1 MSQSPIYVSDNDSEM
16 EEIFDVLSDESSP
29 PASPRYISVM
39 SPPIP
44 IPTVTQLLLPSAL
57 AAAAPPRQL
66 RVDDMVRNFRM
77 AELEQTVKVRVLG
90 TQNTATN
97 PYFANYLAGTG
108 GNGGCMYPDVARAL
122 GFDMPAHVIG
132 TCPNERKRK
141 FDWVANPDENPRP
154 RFDPFDDTPFEDQI
168 AELDGEI
175 AELDGVDL
183 DDFSDFE
190 DGPNQ
195 APIFSCSTKR
205 ANRKR
210 KRLAD
215 EPIDVDSDDDVDGE
229 SKTEE

>member
-1 MSQSPIYVSDNDSEM
+1 MSQSPIYVSDNDSELA
-16 EEIFDVLSDESSP
+16 EIEIFDVLSDESSP
-29 PASPRYISVM
+29 PASPRIQVM

-44 IPTVTQLLLPSAL
+44 IPTVTQLLLPS
-57 AAAAPPRQL
+57 QL
-66 RVDDMVRNFRM
+66 RIDDMVRNYRM
-77 AELEQTVKVRVLG
+77 AELQQTIKVRVLG

-108 GNGGCMYPDVARAL
+108 GDGGCMYPDVARAL
-122 GFDMPAHVIG
+122 GFAMPAHVIG
-132 TCPNERKRK
+132 TCPDERKRK

-154 RFDPFDDTPFEDQI
+154 RFDPFDNTPIEDQ
-168 AELDGEI
+168 I

-183 DDFSDFE
+183 DEFSDFE
-190 DGPNQ
+190 DGPNT
-195 APIFSCSTKR
+195 APIFSCRTKR

-229 SKTEE
+229 SKSEE